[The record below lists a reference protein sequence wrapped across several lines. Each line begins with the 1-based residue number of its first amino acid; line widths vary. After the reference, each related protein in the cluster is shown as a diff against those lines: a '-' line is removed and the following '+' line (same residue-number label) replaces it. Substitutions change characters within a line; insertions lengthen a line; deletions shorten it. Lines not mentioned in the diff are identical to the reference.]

1 MRRSATKLPLTRA
14 DALGLLTARVS
25 ASFLAL
31 GTLALGQEPSAPDP
45 FAASGAAHVAV
56 SDQGTVELHVADMPL
71 ATVLQLLSLESKQNI
86 VASPK
91 VQGTVTA
98 NLYGVSFE
106 EALQAI
112 LVANDAG
119 YKRVGKFI
127 YVYTTAELDAIAAEA
142 KNKQITKVFHL
153 NYVNAADAG
162 NYVRP
167 VLGEDAK
174 VSVSPPPAS
183 GLGSEAGEGGGNM
196 NAASDFI
203 IVTARPSELR
213 EVERI
218 LKEIDVRPRQVLV
231 EATILRATLTDD
243 NSLGIDFTI
252 VGGVDLELLGST
264 STGIANL
271 TLGQL
276 PTERFE
282 QFNAVASTDFRRDVP
297 NGGFTFGIIKD
308 HVSVFIRALEQVAD
322 TTVLANPKILALN
335 RQKAQV
341 IVGRRDGFLTT
352 TVTETQAVQ
361 KVEFLETGTQLVFR
375 PFIGNDGFV
384 RLELHPKDSVGFVN
398 AQGLPSE
405 QTTEVTTNVLLRD
418 NETIMIAGLFREVTS
433 DSRSQV
439 PFLGNLPGVGSLFR
453 SRSAATQREEV
464 IILLTVHIVKDY
476 DAYAGA
482 SADIFNDVERM
493 RVGLRKGMMRTGRD
507 RIAQTHYH
515 RALSAIEA
523 GDRAKA
529 IWHVDLALRNNARL
543 LSAIHVKER
552 LLGERAWDDDATA
565 GRGFIHKLIAN
576 EKGYVFPMY
585 GRPAVSPISGADRSQ
600 P

>member
-196 NAASDFI
+196 NAASDFM

-282 QFNAVASTDFRRDVP
+282 QFAAKSADRLTLQLRRRDCAYARFLQIVQNSPRRRRSPVTMDVDRRFIDSANDDPFRDLGSPMSEHGAADDHLIDGEFDLGSEVRFQNAGQKFPVATNADGRYSTAPVRRQQRGSRNNGLRSRCVCSIGHVVAVHSGVPSVAS
-297 NGGFTFGIIKD
+297 GGIAAN
-308 HVSVFIRALEQVAD
+308 VSPCNDRCGSNRAS
-322 TTVLANPKILALN
+322 
-335 RQKAQV
+335 
-341 IVGRRDGFLTT
+341 
-352 TVTETQAVQ
+352 
-361 KVEFLETGTQLVFR
+361 
-375 PFIGNDGFV
+375 GN
-384 RLELHPKDSVGFVN
+384 
-398 AQGLPSE
+398 
-405 QTTEVTTNVLLRD
+405 
-418 NETIMIAGLFREVTS
+418 
-433 DSRSQV
+433 
-439 PFLGNLPGVGSLFR
+439 
-453 SRSAATQREEV
+453 RSASRAAPPPVRRTKGSSRFDSCICRMFFSCPTSSRTAPTCPQNKP
-464 IILLTVHIVKDY
+464 LQM
-476 DAYAGA
+476 A
-482 SADIFNDVERM
+482 S
-493 RVGLRKGMMRTGRD
+493 RV
-507 RIAQTHYH
+507 
-515 RALSAIEA
+515 
-523 GDRAKA
+523 
-529 IWHVDLALRNNARL
+529 
-543 LSAIHVKER
+543 
-552 LLGERAWDDDATA
+552 
-565 GRGFIHKLIAN
+565 
-576 EKGYVFPMY
+576 
-585 GRPAVSPISGADRSQ
+585 
-600 P
+600 